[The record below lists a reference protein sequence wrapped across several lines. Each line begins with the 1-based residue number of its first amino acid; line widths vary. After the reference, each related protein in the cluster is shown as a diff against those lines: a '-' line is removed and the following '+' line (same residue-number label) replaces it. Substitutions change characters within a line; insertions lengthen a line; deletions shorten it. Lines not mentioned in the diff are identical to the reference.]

1 MDDPTAATPPP
12 PPPPAPP
19 SGAPYTAPPDEGAR
33 RIRRDPENGMLGG
46 VAAGFARHF
55 GVDVVWIRLAFV
67 LTTVF
72 GGGVGI
78 VVYLAAW
85 LIVPEGD
92 DADAGGARRVRPSG
106 ASDGRGAAFWVGV
119 GLVAVGG
126 LILLDTLFE
135 PLTARIA
142 WISTGDVVFP
152 LVLIGI
158 GALIYRSSRGDD
170 VTPAVVRAT
179 GDGGFEERIERW
191 SEDVEQRAQ
200 AFEARHEARAATL
213 RELRSRSRVAPVTLG
228 LALLILGGVWLLGSL
243 GIPGLTLARAFA
255 GALLVVGIG
264 LVAGAF
270 LGRGRGLVATGLL
283 LTPIVLVATLVPQ
296 LPGGL
301 SVVTL
306 GEDGFTVQDDG
317 PFVER
322 PESLAA
328 LPSTYEFGAG
338 RTTVDL
344 RSTELA
350 EAIALAG
357 TTELSIALGVGELRV
372 FLPEDVTVELD
383 VALGIGEI
391 RLPGSDAGGLGLS
404 RAVTLPGT
412 SPEGGRLV
420 LTIEQGIGAVTVTR

>member
-1 MDDPTAATPPP
+1 MDDPTAATP

-92 DADAGGARRVRPSG
+92 DVAAGGGARRARTSD
-106 ASDGRGAAFWVGV
+106 AADGRGAAFWVGV

-126 LILLDTLFE
+126 LVLLDTVLR
-135 PLTARIA
+135 PLEARLG
-142 WISTGDVVFP
+142 WMSTGDVVFP

-170 VTPAVVRAT
+170 VTPSVMRTTA
-179 GDGGFEERIERW
+179 DGGFEERIERW
-191 SEDVEQRAQ
+191 SEDVEQRAE
-200 AFEARHEARAATL
+200 AFEARHEARTATL

-228 LALLILGGVWLLGSL
+228 LALLTLGGVWLLGSL
-243 GIPGLTLARAFA
+243 GVPGLTLTRAFA
-255 GALLVVGIG
+255 GALLIVGLG

-270 LGRGRGLVATGLL
+270 LGRGRGLIATGLL

-301 SVVTL
+301 SAVMI

-317 PFVER
+317 PFLER
-322 PESLAA
+322 PESLAE
-328 LPSTYEFGAG
+328 LPSTYEFGLG

-344 RSTELA
+344 RSAELA

-372 FLPEDVTVELD
+372 LLPEDVNVDLD

-391 RLPGSDAGGLGLS
+391 TLPGSDAGGLGLS
-404 RAVTLPGT
+404 RTVTLPGT

>member
-1 MDDPTAATPPP
+1 
-12 PPPPAPP
+12 
-19 SGAPYTAPPDEGAR
+19 
-33 RIRRDPENGMLGG
+33 MLGG
-46 VAAGFARHF
+46 VAAGFARHL

-67 LTTVF
+67 LATVF

-92 DADAGGARRVRPSG
+92 DADAGGARRVRTG
-106 ASDGRGAAFWVGV
+106 DASDGRGAAFWVGV

-126 LILLDTLFE
+126 LILLDTLLS
-135 PLTARIA
+135 PLTARIT
-142 WISTGDVVFP
+142 WMSPGDVVFP

-158 GALIYRSSRGDD
+158 GALIFRSSRGDD
-170 VTPAVVRAT
+170 VAPAVMRAS

-191 SEDVEQRAQ
+191 SEEVEQRAE

-228 LALLILGGVWLLGSL
+228 LALLTLGGAWLLGSL
-243 GIPGLTLARAFA
+243 GVPGLTLARAFA
-255 GALLVVGIG
+255 GALLIIGIG

-270 LGRGRGLVATGLL
+270 LGRGRGLVAAGLL
-283 LTPIVLVATLVPQ
+283 LTPVVLVATLVPQ

-301 SVVTL
+301 SFVTI

-317 PFVER
+317 PFLER
-322 PESLAA
+322 PGSLAE
-328 LPSTYEFGAG
+328 LPAAYEFGAG
-338 RTTVDL
+338 RTTIDL
-344 RSTELA
+344 RSADLSEDLA
-350 EAIALAG
+350 RAG

-372 FLPEDVTVELD
+372 LLPEDVTVELD
-383 VALGIGEI
+383 VSLGVGEI
-391 RLPGSDAGGLGLS
+391 ALPGSDAGGLGLS

-412 SPEGGRLV
+412 EPEDGRLV